1 MLGTLSFEE
10 LVEKLVAIEISSLNY
25 DSRNKD
31 LNEDRQA
38 SRSSGSR
45 DRDGRRG
52 RGRDG
57 GRDGGRGRGRDSRDG
72 GRDRDRGSR
81 SSSDRSSSRSSS
93 DRPQRARR
101 SEGGDSSPRFDGGTR
116 TKSAG
121 RDSKDGHR
129 FFINVGKMDGLS
141 KGELADFIAETAKIR
156 KSDVGN
162 IDLQN
167 NCSFFEVDKKN
178 STSISDKFKGM
189 FVEGRE
195 LRVNRDSKK

>member
-1 MLGTLSFEE
+1 
-10 LVEKLVAIEISSLNY
+10 
-25 DSRNKD
+25 
-31 LNEDRQA
+31 
-38 SRSSGSR
+38 
-45 DRDGRRG
+45 
-52 RGRDG
+52 
-57 GRDGGRGRGRDSRDG
+57 
-72 GRDRDRGSR
+72 
-81 SSSDRSSSRSSS
+81 
-93 DRPQRARR
+93 
-101 SEGGDSSPRFDGGTR
+101 
-116 TKSAG
+116 
-121 RDSKDGHR
+121 
-129 FFINVGKMDGLS
+129 MDGLS